1 MPWSCLICSSLGGY
15 EFPLTDAQKHLSEQM
30 LDYWTA
36 FARSGNP
43 NGPGRPQWTP
53 VHSSTVSGVSLAPS
67 DQSGIEP
74 VDLTIEH
81 HCSLWAGLS

>member
-1 MPWSCLICSSLGGY
+1 VELPYLFSLGGY
-15 EFPLTDAQKHLSEQM
+15 EFPLTDAQKRLSEQM

-53 VHSSTVSGVSLAPS
+53 IDSNTVSSVSLVPS
-67 DQSGIEP
+67 DQGGIEQ
-74 VDLTIEH
+74 VNLTSEH
-81 HCSLWAGLS
+81 HCNFWASLI